1 VAGFARQT
9 RNIFLQPGCRQNLSF
24 GSSKRVVQRISHAF
38 YGKSVSFEHMKPK
51 FIQLSAYFVLFYL
64 FTDFNWQ
71 IGNYLNGH
79 RMYIFLTT
87 WKGIRAEIGHI
98 SAFILYNMISYG
110 IFYYFLYQRQQ
121 KALAI
126 ILYIIPGIPLMILCR
141 YILEEVIAYH
151 LWGYHNY
158 SETMRQPLRYFMDS
172 IYFAV
177 YYSGFGVVFF
187 FIQFS
192 AYSQKR
198 QSELLVQSRNAEL
211 SFLRSQINPHFLFN
225 SLNNV
230 YTLVYQSSV
239 KALPAIGK
247 LSELL
252 RYMLYEKEEFVPLE
266 KEVQYL
272 RNFIDLQLMRYDFE
286 PAIRVEMD
294 TSSDIHLKIAPL
306 TLIPFVEN
314 AFKHGDLKDDT
325 QPLHIRLLLNHDQ
338 LDLRVSNKI
347 SNFNKDQ
354 TGGIGL
360 ENVRKRL
367 SLIYSGQHD
376 LKINTTIDVFMV
388 TLIIKLHE

>member
-1 VAGFARQT
+1 
-9 RNIFLQPGCRQNLSF
+9 
-24 GSSKRVVQRISHAF
+24 
-38 YGKSVSFEHMKPK
+38 MKPK
-51 FIQLSAYFVLFYL
+51 FIQLSAYFILFYI
-64 FTDFNWQ
+64 FTGFNWQ

-79 RMYIFLTT
+79 EMYVFLTT
-87 WKGIRAEIGHI
+87 WKGIRAEIGHVI
-98 SAFILYNMISYG
+98 AFVLYNFISYG
-110 IFYYFLYQRQQ
+110 IFYYFLYQQQQ
-121 KALAI
+121 KVLAI
-126 ILYIIPGIPLMILCR
+126 VLYIFPGIPLMILCR
-141 YILEEVIAYH
+141 YLLEEVIAYH

-158 SETMRQPLRYFMDS
+158 SEAMRQPLRYFMDS

-192 AYSQKR
+192 AYAQKK

-239 KALPAIGK
+239 NALPAIGK

-252 RYMLYEKEEFVPLE
+252 RYMLYEKEEYVLLE

-294 TSSDIHLKIAPL
+294 TTTGEHFKIAPL

-325 QPLHIRLLLNHDQ
+325 QPLYVRLSLKHDELNFK
-338 LDLRVSNKI
+338 VSNKI

-367 SLIYSGQHD
+367 SMIYTGQHD
-376 LKINTTIDVFMV
+376 LKISSATDVFSV
-388 TLIIKLHE
+388 TLNIKLHE

>member
-1 VAGFARQT
+1 MVVKSFSCCEG
-9 RNIFLQPGCRQNLSF
+9 IF
-24 GSSKRVVQRISHAF
+24 
-38 YGKSVSFEHMKPK
+38 SVSFGYMKPK
-51 FIQLSAYFVLFYL
+51 VIQLVAYFVLFYL

-79 RMYIFLTT
+79 KIYFFLTT
-87 WKGIRAEIGHI
+87 WRGIQAEIGHI
-98 SAFILYNMISYG
+98 SAFILYNIISYG
-110 IFYYFLYQRQQ
+110 IFYYFLYQQQ
-121 KALAI
+121 HKALAI
-126 ILYIIPGIPLMILCR
+126 TLYIIPGIPLMILCR
-141 YILEEVIAYH
+141 YLLEEVIAYH

-158 SETMRQPLRYFMDS
+158 SENMRQPLRYFMDS

-192 AYSQKR
+192 TYAQKK
-198 QSELLVQSRNAEL
+198 QGELLIQSRNAEL

-252 RYMLYEKEEFVPLE
+252 RYMLYEKEEYVALG

-272 RNFIDLQLMRYDFE
+272 QNFIDLQLMRYDFE
-286 PAIRVEMD
+286 PALHVEMD
-294 TSSDIHLKIAPL
+294 TSSGEQLKIAPL

-314 AFKHGDLKDDT
+314 AFKHGDLKDKT
-325 QPLHIRLLLNHDQ
+325 KPLYIRLTLNHDE
-338 LDLRVSNKI
+338 LNFEVKNKI

-360 ENVRKRL
+360 ENVGKRL
-367 SLIYSGQHD
+367 SLIYSGQHS
-376 LKINTTIDVFMV
+376 LKISSTNDLFSI
-388 TLIIKLHE
+388 TLNLKLHE

>member
-1 VAGFARQT
+1 
-9 RNIFLQPGCRQNLSF
+9 
-24 GSSKRVVQRISHAF
+24 
-38 YGKSVSFEHMKPK
+38 MKPK

-79 RMYIFLTT
+79 GIYVFLKT

-98 SAFILYNMISYG
+98 TAFVLYNFISYG
-110 IFYYFLYQRQQ
+110 TFYHFLYQRQQ
-121 KALAI
+121 KVLAV
-126 ILYIIPGIPLMILCR
+126 ILYIILGIPLMILCR
-141 YILEEVIAYH
+141 YLLEEVIAYH

-192 AYSQKR
+192 AYAQKK
-198 QSELLVQSRNAEL
+198 QGELLVQSRNAEL

-272 RNFIDLQLMRYDFE
+272 QNFIDLQLMRYDFE
-286 PAIRVEMD
+286 PAICIKMD
-294 TSSDIHLKIAPL
+294 ISNGKHLKIAPL

-314 AFKHGDLKDDT
+314 AFKHGDLKDSN
-325 QPLHIRLLLNHDQ
+325 QPLSVRLTLKQDQ
-338 LDLRVSNKI
+338 LNFEVSNKI
-347 SNFNKDQ
+347 SNFNKDR

-360 ENVRKRL
+360 ENVGKRL
-367 SLIYSGQHD
+367 LLIYGGNHD
-376 LKINTTIDVFMV
+376 LKIVYSDNVFAI